1 MTDSNKQS
9 RVLINVLGI
18 PLLLSAIYFGGIYFQ
33 CLIFIAIFISTLE
46 LKSMCLKKD
55 IEIQII
61 PMFLLYSYLF
71 LTHFLESI
79 SINIEILIFWV
90 ALILSL
96 EIFRKK
102 DKPIENIAITIFGM
116 IWIGL
121 FMNCI
126 VNIRNIEELGGL
138 LTLFM
143 FLSVWICDSAAF
155 FFGSKFGKTK
165 ILPNISPNKTWV
177 GAISGTASVFVFC
190 MVIIGIF
197 YLFMA
202 FVGASFITEG
212 NFMINAFFLFLF
224 PLTPFIILYSIFF
237 TIIFGV
243 ISQIGD
249 FVESMIKRQFGV
261 KDSGTTLRGHGG
273 FLDRMDSLILV
284 APTFYFLLYIMGK
297 IG

>member
-9 RVLINVLGI
+9 RVLVNVLGI

-33 CLIFIAIFISTLE
+33 CLIFIAIFMSTFE
-46 LKSMCLKKD
+46 LYSMCLKKD

-61 PMFLLYSYLF
+61 SIFLFYIYLF

-79 SINIEILIFWV
+79 SMNIEVFFFWV
-90 ALILSL
+90 ILILSL

-102 DKPIENIAITIFGM
+102 TKPIENIAVTIFVM

-126 VNIRNIEELGGL
+126 VYIRNFDLQFAL
-138 LTLFM
+138 VM
-143 FLSVWICDSAAF
+143 FVSVWVCDSAAF

-165 ILPNISPNKTWV
+165 IFPNISPNKTWV
-177 GAISGTASVFVFC
+177 GTISAVISVFILSILWSYGNYAYIYYIAFIQDAQQQYSHVNYVYPSIYDVF
-190 MVIIGIF
+190 IGDFPTWIF
-197 YLFMA
+197 L
-202 FVGASFITEG
+202 S
-212 NFMINAFFLFLF
+212 L
-224 PLTPFIILYSIFF
+224 
-237 TIIFGV
+237 IFGG

-249 FVESMIKRQFGV
+249 FVESMIKRQLGV

-284 APTFYFLLYIMGK
+284 APCYYIYLKFIMG
-297 IG
+297 ING